1 MTLTSI
7 SPQTLQQDFGMS
19 RWNINDPRSKKE
31 KRTVL
36 SKYMDLGGFMHTR
49 LLLPQTGRGKETI
62 LILEFAVKYTHT
74 DN

>member
-7 SPQTLQQDFGMS
+7 SPQTLHQDFGMS

-49 LLLPQTGRGKETI
+49 LLLPQTGRGQRNNLDSRI
-62 LILEFAVKYTHT
+62 AVKYAYTV
-74 DN
+74 N